1 MLKVVK
7 FGGSSVASAEQFRK
21 VKSVME
27 ADPARRVAVISAAG
41 KRTPDD
47 HKMTDL
53 LYLVHAHLRYGV
65 PADDILAVLRSR
77 LVEIR
82 DGLGLAFP
90 IEREF
95 DGYAASLSKETGA
108 DELVSRG
115 EYFTSR
121 LMAEYLGFAF
131 VDAADAVQFTYEGKI
146 DEGEDVRG
154 DPRRGF

>member
-65 PADDILAVLRSR
+65 
-77 LVEIR
+77 
-82 DGLGLAFP
+82 
-90 IEREF
+90 
-95 DGYAASLSKETGA
+95 
-108 DELVSRG
+108 
-115 EYFTSR
+115 
-121 LMAEYLGFAF
+121 
-131 VDAADAVQFTYEGKI
+131 
-146 DEGEDVRG
+146 
-154 DPRRGF
+154 